1 MYQNELLVPAHAST
15 ISVSQQ
21 QVHFIVLGPRLL
33 ALGS

>member
-1 MYQNELLVPAHAST
+1 MYQNELLVPAQCHLA
-15 ISVSQQ
+15 VSQQ